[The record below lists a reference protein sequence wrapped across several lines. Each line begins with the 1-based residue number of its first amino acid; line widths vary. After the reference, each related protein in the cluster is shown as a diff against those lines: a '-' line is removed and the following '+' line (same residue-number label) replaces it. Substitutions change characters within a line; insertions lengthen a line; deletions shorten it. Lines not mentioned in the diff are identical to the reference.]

1 MRAGYKRSPVLWRQ
15 FQWLVDDAVRHGDA
29 QRGAAGL
36 DLVFAPLKQDLIVPR
51 DALLLLV
58 LRGDKPGQE
67 SSQDQP
73 DADSASE
80 TPRLVFLL
88 QVLQKVFSIEHRDER
103 SGGSGDDDDGRPG
116 TFNTN
121 KTVNMKQQAKQ
132 HLNEG
137 REVPFF

>member
-15 FQWLVDDAVRHGDA
+15 LQWLVDDAVRHGDA

-73 DADSASE
+73 DAD
-80 TPRLVFLL
+80 
-88 QVLQKVFSIEHRDER
+88 
-103 SGGSGDDDDGRPG
+103 
-116 TFNTN
+116 
-121 KTVNMKQQAKQ
+121 
-132 HLNEG
+132 
-137 REVPFF
+137 